1 MTIYTNSGLQMSM
14 QSAVAAAKTITAITN
29 AAPGVFGCTANG
41 YSNGDLLLL
50 EIEGMTQ
57 LNKRVVEVV
66 SVATDTF
73 QIAGPD
79 GATGMD
85 TTNFGTFTSGTA
97 KKLTMGTSITGCQ
110 GFTSSGGDIKFEDST
125 TVQDTVDKQ
134 IVTGASALS
143 YGLDLQW
150 DPANAGQ
157 QAMQA
162 AFEVR
167 ASKAFRIQ
175 WPSGAYVMFYG
186 SVGYSGAPGGAKQ
199 GITTTNAAIAAE
211 GNLTIA
217 A

>member
-14 QSAVAAAKTITAITN
+14 QSAIAAANTITAITN
-29 AAPGVFGCTANG
+29 AAPGVFSCTANG

-110 GFTSSGGDIKFEDST
+110 GFTSSGGDIKFEDS
-125 TVQDTVDKQ
+125 
-134 IVTGASALS
+134 
-143 YGLDLQW
+143 
-150 DPANAGQ
+150 
-157 QAMQA
+157 
-162 AFEVR
+162 
-167 ASKAFRIQ
+167 
-175 WPSGAYVMFYG
+175 
-186 SVGYSGAPGGAKQ
+186 
-199 GITTTNAAIAAE
+199 
-211 GNLTIA
+211 
-217 A
+217 